1 MDTPT
6 APVCS
11 RTKNIKMTEDIKIAQ
26 NVIDTEI
33 KGLQSLKKA
42 FDKTFVDVIDA
53 VLKCS
58 GRVIV
63 TGMGKSGHISNKIAA
78 TLSSTGTPAMFIHPA
93 EASHGDLGMIAEKD
107 IVLALSNSGET
118 RELSDIVAFTRRFNI
133 PLISVTQ
140 NKNSTLS
147 KSADF
152 SIVLEKEEEACP
164 NGLAP
169 TTSSTMMLAFGDA
182 LAVTLLKKKGFSKS
196 DFKIFH
202 PGGKL
207 GAKLMYIKDLMHAGD
222 QVPVVQSK
230 TLMSE
235 ALLEMTK
242 KRFGCVG
249 VVNSENK
256 LLGIITD
263 GDLRRSMSSDL
274 LNKKVDDI
282 MSKTPKTI
290 DKDSLVE
297 TAVSMMS
304 GTITTLFVID
314 KSEKVMGI
322 LSIHDCLLVGAV

>member
-1 MDTPT
+1 
-6 APVCS
+6 
-11 RTKNIKMTEDIKIAQ
+11 MTEDIKIAQ

>member
-1 MDTPT
+1 
-6 APVCS
+6 
-11 RTKNIKMTEDIKIAQ
+11 MTEDIKIAQ

-42 FDKTFVDVIDA
+42 FDETFTQVVDA

-58 GRVIV
+58 GRVVV

-78 TLSSTGTPAMFIHPA
+78 TLSSTGTPALFIHPA

-133 PLISVTQ
+133 PLVSVTQ

-230 TLMSE
+230 TLMSD

-304 GTITTLFVID
+304 GTITTLFVVD